1 MLFGFPCE
9 HQLDTMDCGPA
20 CLKIISK
27 YYGKFYSLQFLRD
40 ACGVSRE
47 GVSFQDICYGAE
59 KIGLRT
65 LGVRASIDDLYRKV
79 KFPCIIHWQDN
90 HFVVVYK
97 VKGDKVYV
105 SDPAKDLLVYSLQE
119 FVNGWYKESEKNG
132 AVLLVEPAP
141 NFRSQGD
148 QVKTKQNLE
157 KMLKYFVPYKSGFV
171 TLFSVMLIVTL
182 LQGMLPFISKAVID
196 VGIHTQDV
204 EFIDLVLLAN
214 IAILVSVTLS
224 NAVRDWLLLHITS
237 RVNIALISDYL
248 IKLMRLPVAFFENKM
263 IGDILQRAQ
272 DHERIRS
279 FIMNNSL
286 NLIFSTLTFVVFSV
300 ILMFYNPVIFAIF
313 ITSGIMYVG
322 WVLGFLSIRK
332 RMDWEYF
339 DLISRNQSYW
349 VETVKSIQDVK
360 INNYEQSRRW
370 KWENIQAK
378 LYRLNT
384 RVLTVTNAQQLGGQ
398 FILSIQNLAI
408 TFFCAKAVI
417 RGEITFGVMISTQF
431 IIGMLSAP
439 LSQFINFIIS
449 AQYAKIS
456 FLRLN
461 EIHEMQD
468 EEEIAMAANAPLPI
482 DGKLSLQ
489 NVYFQ
494 YTPHADPVL
503 KQIYL
508 NIPEGKVTAL
518 VGGSG
523 SGKSTLLKI
532 LLRLYQPSAGD
543 VLLGDTN
550 IRNISMRDWREQC
563 GVVMQDGCVFSDTI
577 LNNVVLDDEHLD
589 YARLEEALETANI
602 LSEIKQMP
610 QGYHTKIGEEGRGL
624 SGGQKQRILIARALY
639 KNPRYLFLD
648 EATNALDAINEAK
661 IVKALNRAFQKRTV
675 IVVAHRLSTIR
686 HAYQIVVLNKGVIT
700 EIGNH
705 ESLMVHR
712 GNYFELVNNQMND
725 VEELVAEPVLSG
737 ETGGHQC
744 HGGGS
749 CECQN

>member
-1 MLFGFPCE
+1 MLFRFPCE

-40 ACGVSRE
+40 VCGVSRE
-47 GVSFQDICYGAE
+47 GVSFQDISYGAE

-65 LGVRASIDDLYRKV
+65 LGIRASIDDLYKKV

-90 HFVVVYK
+90 HFIVVYK
-97 VKGDKVYV
+97 VKGSNVYV

-119 FVNGWYKESEKNG
+119 FVNGWYDEEENNG
-132 AVLLVEPAP
+132 AVLLVEPSP
-141 NFRSQGD
+141 DFRSQGD
-148 QVKTKQNLE
+148 HVRGKQSLE
-157 KMLKYFVPYKSGFV
+157 KILKYFIPYKSGFV
-171 TLFSVMLIVTL
+171 TLFSVMLVVTI

-196 VGIHTQDV
+196 VGIHSQDIG
-204 EFIDLVLLAN
+204 FINLMLLAN
-214 IAILVSVTLS
+214 ITIIASVTLS

-272 DHERIRS
+272 DHERIRA

-313 ITSGIMYVG
+313 IIAGLMYVG

-339 DLISRNQSYW
+339 DLVSRNQSYW

-360 INNYEQSRRW
+360 INNYEQPRRW
-370 KWENIQAK
+370 KWEKIQAK

-384 RVLTVTNAQQLGGQ
+384 RVLTVTNTQQLGGQ

-468 EEEIAMAANAPLPI
+468 EEEIAMTANTPMPA

-494 YTPHADPVL
+494 YSPHADYVL

-508 NIPEGKVTAL
+508 NIPEGKITAL

-532 LLRLYQPSAGD
+532 LLRLYQPSVGD

-550 IRNISMRDWREQC
+550 IRNISMRDWRDQC
-563 GVVMQDGCVFSDTI
+563 GVVMQDGCVFNDTI
-577 LNNVVLDDEHLD
+577 LNNVALDDEHLD
-589 YARLEEALETANI
+589 YIRLEEALETANI

-661 IVKALNRAFQKRTV
+661 IVKALNKAFRKRTV
-675 IVVAHRLSTIR
+675 IVVAHRLSTVR
-686 HAYQIVVLNKGVIT
+686 HAHQIVVLKKGVIT

-705 ESLMVHR
+705 ESLMGHQ
-712 GNYFELVNNQMND
+712 GDYFELVNNQMND
-725 VEELVAEPVLSG
+725 MDELVTEPVLSG
-737 ETGGHQC
+737 SSGGHQC
-744 HGGGS
+744 HCEGGCG
-749 CECQN
+749 CEN